1 MIMARYRDNDPIV
14 EISDPQI
21 AWDET
26 ELERVQLELKAFRK
40 DYKGADAIDARNLSE
55 AERRKYCRQ
64 LVEGAFQL
72 LRLRSQDYPECFEAC
87 VYRCLGSHALE
98 AHLWSRWSGYKEVMI
113 KLRDVAYIS
122 ELHGKYHI
130 LPATTVVASIVVRK
144 LRKVDTGGLDESA
157 CLMMRYKV
165 FEFAH
170 ASVKHFNEQRNKITR
185 TKHAIPN
192 WKPKAVKVE
201 SPGGFGEM
209 GLPQPI
215 PQKSFGMEDTKSQV
229 GIVLKSQM
237 PLLPVTTTTT
247 RKITRV
253 QAVDLVV
260 PHMVKIM
267 KELWSTTTNDECAA
281 SLTKEIVI
289 VLPPEIKE
297 WLEVWSRQ
305 AGKQEVEVWV
315 REATEDLET
324 YEWGETQVL
333 QGRPAAEPI
342 YAAINELEE
351 LHNENVTSVAAR
363 HKFHEG
369 TTMIRQYIMGM
380 EEKWKAWAYKE
391 LSKELLECQAA
402 IATDVSFIRR
412 YLEENDERC
421 WKKRRTNTEGAAN
434 DDEEKTNW
442 LQ

>member
-1 MIMARYRDNDPIV
+1 MAKYRDNDPV
-14 EISDPQI
+14 VGISDPQI

-26 ELERVQLELKAFRK
+26 ELERIQAEFKVLQKN
-40 DYKGADAIDARNLSE
+40 YKGVDAIDTRNLGE
-55 AERRKYCRQ
+55 VERRKYCHL
-64 LVEGAFQL
+64 LVEGAFRL
-72 LRLRSQDYPECFEAC
+72 LRLKPEDYSDCFEAC
-87 VYRCLGSHALE
+87 VRRCLASRALE
-98 AHLWSRWSGYKEVMI
+98 AQHWSSWGPYKEVII
-113 KLRDVAYIS
+113 KLRDVAYHS
-122 ELHGKYHI
+122 ELHGKYYI
-130 LPATTVVASIVVRK
+130 LPATTVVPSIVVK
-144 LRKVDTGGLDESA
+144 LLRKVDTGGLDESTR
-157 CLMMRYKV
+157 LVTRYKV

-170 ASVKHFNEQRNKITR
+170 ASVKHYNEHGNKIIR
-185 TKHAIPN
+185 TKHVMPN
-192 WKPKAVKVE
+192 RKPKAVKAE
-201 SPGGFGEM
+201 TPSGFGET
-209 GLPQPI
+209 GLSQPI
-215 PQKSFGMEDTKSQV
+215 LQKSAEVDDTKSQV
-229 GIVLKSQM
+229 GIILKSQM
-237 PLLPVTTTTT
+237 PLRPVTITTTK
-247 RKITRV
+247 KITRE

-305 AGKQEVEVWV
+305 AGKQEIEVWV

-324 YEWGETQVL
+324 YEWGETQVV

-363 HKFHEG
+363 HKLHER
-369 TTMIRQYIMGM
+369 TAMIRQYLMGM

-412 YLEENDERC
+412 SLEENDERC
-421 WKKRRTNTEGAAN
+421 WKKRRANMEDAAN
-434 DDEEKTNW
+434 DNGAKANW
-442 LQ
+442 LP